1 MRARH
6 SRLALEAHT
15 FASESSSLQR
25 LCLRAS
31 TRRGWG
37 SENSLKR
44 NARKRQAHTH
54 SWRLRTSRLVRVLA
68 EWRVSPSCE
77 EGGTHDL
84 DAFLLVRVLAVS
96 ESRSL
101 ENLSRSE
108 AA

>member
-37 SENSLKR
+37 SESSLK
-44 NARKRQAHTH
+44 RKRQAHTH
-54 SWRLRTSRLVRVLA
+54 SWRLRTSRLGRVLA